1 VCEYL
6 DGVTR
11 STLGI
16 NAPHGFVVRYR
27 SVNQKVER
35 LIHTRTHTDTK
46 RHTQDTDA
54 QIYACMNTS
63 THVYVYVPV
72 HAASACTSML
82 PCLRGASLPRRSAHD
97 GAQCVEV
104 HVGARSYGAPRR
116 TLLWCLLDSVRRGAA
131 DQRDSVRRGAEQMGG
146 AAARVPR
153 TSASAARVPRTSAGR
168 QNLCTLF
175 VSRSLPAA
183 TRRGLRVYE
192 RRRPCKEAAA
202 HRPSRHTWAGA
213 AGVSIY

>member
-1 VCEYL
+1 MSMYTCL
-6 DGVTR
+6 FTPP
-11 STLGI
+11 
-16 NAPHGFVVRYR
+16 APA
-27 SVNQKVER
+27 
-35 LIHTRTHTDTK
+35 L
-46 RHTQDTDA
+46 
-54 QIYACMNTS
+54 ACFL
-63 THVYVYVPV
+63 
-72 HAASACTSML
+72 ASEV
-82 PCLRGASLPRRSAHD
+82 PRRSAHD

-131 DQRDSVRRGAEQMGG
+131 EQRDSVRRGAEQMSG

-168 QNLCTLF
+168 QRLCTLF

-202 HRPSRHTWAGA
+202 DRPRRHAIARPRAADQPRKPRRTVQAGILGPA
-213 AGVSIY
+213 LPA